1 MDIVSV
7 FSMRKKKMT
16 PILAEFLGT
25 LLLIG
30 VISFVGTPLAIGASL
45 ALGVFLLGPYS
56 GGHFNPAVTLW
67 AFLSNKVSPS
77 RAMMH
82 VAAQC
87 LAAVTVF
94 ALKAAQ

>member
-1 MDIVSV
+1 
-7 FSMRKKKMT
+7 MT

-30 VISFVGTPLAIGASL
+30 TISYVGTPLAIGAAL
-45 ALGVFLLGPYS
+45 AVAAYFFGPIS

-67 AFLSNKVSPS
+67 AFLSNKVSPN

-82 VAAQC
+82 VAAQF
-87 LAAVTVF
+87 LAAVAIF
-94 ALKAAQ
+94 ATSRAH

>member
-1 MDIVSV
+1 M
-7 FSMRKKKMT
+7 KKKMT

-30 VISFVGTPLAIGASL
+30 VISFVGTPLAIGAAL
-45 ALGVFLLGPYS
+45 AVGAYVLGPYS

-67 AFLSNKVSPS
+67 AFLSNKVSSS

-87 LAAVTVF
+87 LAAVAVF
-94 ALKAAQ
+94 ALKAAM